1 MEEKELEKGEK
12 EVQENDY
19 TAEDIKVLKGLEGV
33 RKRPAMYIGSTGVD
47 GLHHLVFEVVDNSI
61 DEAMMGYCDRIELVI
76 HRDNSVT
83 VIDNGRG
90 IPVDIHP
97 EEGKS
102 AAEVVLTTL
111 HAGGKFDKK
120 SYRISGGLHGV
131 GVSVVNALS
140 MQLALEVWRDGKVY
154 EQRYSRG
161 NPVAPLQ
168 EIGITER
175 RGTKITFKPDPEIF
189 ETTEFSYDYI
199 VKRLRELAFL
209 NPGLRIS
216 VRDERTGKK
225 AEFFYEGGIVS
236 FVEYLNKGKN
246 TINKT
251 PIYFKG
257 EKDGIYIEISIQY
270 NNEYQEM
277 IYSFAN
283 NINTI
288 EGGTHLVGFKSALTR
303 TINSYAIAHK
313 FIKENEKELI
323 TGADVREGLVAVIS
337 VMLPE
342 PQFEGQTKTKLGN
355 SEVKGIVE
363 SLVNEKLRDYLEE
376 HPDEAKLLLDK
387 VLRAARA
394 REAARK
400 ARELARRKG
409 FLEPSSL
416 PGKLADCQ
424 EKDPAKS
431 ELFIVEGESA
441 GGSAKQGRDRRF
453 QAILP
458 LRGKILNVEKARYEK
473 IISNEEI
480 QTLITALGAG
490 FGEDEFDISKLRYHK
505 IIIMTDADVD
515 GSHIQILLLTLF
527 YRQLRPIIEHGFLYI
542 AQPPLY
548 KVKHGKI
555 EKYIKDDRELN
566 LFLIEAGIEETEI
579 EVDGKKLEPQEA
591 LNFLRIVAEF
601 KGEIE
606 RLARWNIPQEILL
619 SALLFGKIEL
629 PHLNDTTKMKS
640 IADKISECVKD
651 YELSFEIL
659 DDKEHSC
666 KELLIRYRNI
676 EKEGVFSLSYEFL
689 ISPELESLIEKRNRI
704 LSYGGFDYMANGERF
719 SSPVKLL
726 EYLVNRAIKGISI
739 QRYKGLGEMNPQQL
753 WETTMNPETRRLLQV
768 RLEDAVEADR
778 YFTMLMGENVEPRRE
793 FIEEN
798 ALEVK
803 NLDI

>member
-323 TGADVREGLVAVIS
+323 TGADVRE
-337 VMLPE
+337 
-342 PQFEGQTKTKLGN
+342 
-355 SEVKGIVE
+355 
-363 SLVNEKLRDYLEE
+363 
-376 HPDEAKLLLDK
+376 
-387 VLRAARA
+387 
-394 REAARK
+394 
-400 ARELARRKG
+400 
-409 FLEPSSL
+409 
-416 PGKLADCQ
+416 
-424 EKDPAKS
+424 
-431 ELFIVEGESA
+431 
-441 GGSAKQGRDRRF
+441 
-453 QAILP
+453 
-458 LRGKILNVEKARYEK
+458 
-473 IISNEEI
+473 
-480 QTLITALGAG
+480 
-490 FGEDEFDISKLRYHK
+490 
-505 IIIMTDADVD
+505 
-515 GSHIQILLLTLF
+515 
-527 YRQLRPIIEHGFLYI
+527 
-542 AQPPLY
+542 
-548 KVKHGKI
+548 
-555 EKYIKDDRELN
+555 
-566 LFLIEAGIEETEI
+566 
-579 EVDGKKLEPQEA
+579 
-591 LNFLRIVAEF
+591 
-601 KGEIE
+601 
-606 RLARWNIPQEILL
+606 
-619 SALLFGKIEL
+619 
-629 PHLNDTTKMKS
+629 
-640 IADKISECVKD
+640 
-651 YELSFEIL
+651 
-659 DDKEHSC
+659 
-666 KELLIRYRNI
+666 
-676 EKEGVFSLSYEFL
+676 
-689 ISPELESLIEKRNRI
+689 
-704 LSYGGFDYMANGERF
+704 
-719 SSPVKLL
+719 
-726 EYLVNRAIKGISI
+726 
-739 QRYKGLGEMNPQQL
+739 
-753 WETTMNPETRRLLQV
+753 
-768 RLEDAVEADR
+768 
-778 YFTMLMGENVEPRRE
+778 
-793 FIEEN
+793 
-798 ALEVK
+798 
-803 NLDI
+803 